1 MPNIDMTITIW
12 TVICVV
18 GLILLA
24 VSAIGGGVVV
34 WQINFPILRSGS
46 RLLTGIIGLGLM
58 ALGLWGSMLKSNTP
72 EDPDKKTSA
81 YLKPQSEVSST
92 KSEETDAVVAS
103 KNLEE
108 PSRTEPRN
116 AAAFIVQA
124 GSFDMAITSKEQI
137 RNTLEMIKKCSGM
150 NLKITSN
157 SEYKFLTP
165 QKWVISA
172 GPFAAFEAAEAR
184 DKIISCGVKDA
195 IVREI
200 R

>member
-12 TVICVV
+12 TVVCVF

-46 RLLTGIIGLGLM
+46 RLLTGLIGLGLL
-58 ALGLWGSMLKSNTP
+58 ALGLWGSMLKSTTT
-72 EDPDKKTSA
+72 EDHDKKSGAFIRPQPLETSTNPDDNDSPTGLRPA
-81 YLKPQSEVSST
+81 DAPASTGLRHDSS
-92 KSEETDAVVAS
+92 
-103 KNLEE
+103 
-108 PSRTEPRN
+108 
-116 AAAFIVQA
+116 FIVQA
-124 GSFDMAITSKEQI
+124 GSFDMATTSKQQI
-137 RNTLEMIKKCSGM
+137 RQRLEIIKQCSGM

-172 GPFAAFEAAEAR
+172 GPYSAFDAAEAR
-184 DKIISCGVKDA
+184 DKIASCGIKDA

>member
-12 TVICVV
+12 TVICLV

-46 RLLTGIIGLGLM
+46 RLLTGFIGLGLM

-72 EDPDKKTSA
+72 EDHDKKAST
-81 YLKPQSEVSST
+81 YLKPQSV
-92 KSEETDAVVAS
+92 ETPPKTQDNENSVEANKLDEPAS
-103 KNLEE
+103 AGARHE
-108 PSRTEPRN
+108 PSY
-116 AAAFIVQA
+116 IVQA
-124 GSFDMAITSKEQI
+124 GSFDMATASKQQI
-137 RNTLEMIKKCSGM
+137 RNTLETIKQCSGK

-172 GPFAAFEAAEAR
+172 GPYSAFDAAEAR
-184 DKIISCGVKDA
+184 DKIVSCGVKDA

>member
-12 TVICVV
+12 TLICVV

-34 WQINFPILRSGS
+34 WQINFPVLRSGS
-46 RLLTGIIGLGLM
+46 RLLTGFIGLGLM
-58 ALGLWGSMLKSNTP
+58 ALGLWGSALKLSMP
-72 EDPDKKTSA
+72 EDQDKNTGK
-81 YLKPQSEVSST
+81 YIKPQSPETST
-92 KSEETDAVVAS
+92 KAGNIKTPVESS
-103 KNLEE
+103 KSDTPTSTGTRHE
-108 PSRTEPRN
+108 S
-116 AAAFIVQA
+116 FYIVQA
-124 GSFDMAITSKEQI
+124 GSFDMETASKQQI
-137 RNTLEMIKKCSGM
+137 RHTLETIKQCSGF

-172 GPFAAFEAAEAR
+172 GPFPAFDAAEVR